1 MVKNNYY
8 VAIFS
13 LLIVFQNAIQISV
26 SAQET
31 SKPISLEQ
39 AISASLNNN
48 KNIQL
53 SNIDEKIATSNY
65 KQTDAIYLPHVS
77 LSYTAFTTNNP
88 LNAFGFNLQQRS
100 VSQNDF
106 NPDLLNHPSNTS
118 DFSTKLE
125 IQQPIINMNLMYKR
139 KAALKQKE
147 VFAFLT
153 QRTKEYVTFLV
164 TKAFLQLEL
173 SYEAV
178 VVLEEALQTTKA
190 VNKFTEDH
198 FQQGLIQK
206 SDVLN
211 TRVYIATVEKDL
223 AAAKSNIANASD
235 FLSNLMGASFGNIYV
250 PKKFNDKKNNDS
262 ISSNKLNESRADFV
276 AMQKAIEASNL
287 MIESS
292 KKSYLPKLNAFGNY
306 QLNDN
311 KILGFG
317 ANSYLVGLQFSW
329 DIFKGNKTKN
339 EIETQTLE
347 RNKLYLNLSKQKE
360 ESQLELNKTYREYN
374 DGLFAIKQQ
383 NLAVE
388 QASEALRILT
398 NRYQQGLVNT
408 TDVLQATTQVSQQ
421 KFGLTQAIF
430 NTKITKAY
438 IEFLTSN

>member
-147 VFAFLT
+147 VFAFQT

>member
-153 QRTKEYVTFLV
+153 QRTKEY
-164 TKAFLQLEL
+164 E
-173 SYEAV
+173 
-178 VVLEEALQTTKA
+178 
-190 VNKFTEDH
+190 H
-198 FQQGLIQK
+198 F
-206 SDVLN
+206 
-211 TRVYIATVEKDL
+211 
-223 AAAKSNIANASD
+223 
-235 FLSNLMGASFGNIYV
+235 
-250 PKKFNDKKNNDS
+250 
-262 ISSNKLNESRADFV
+262 
-276 AMQKAIEASNL
+276 
-287 MIESS
+287 
-292 KKSYLPKLNAFGNY
+292 
-306 QLNDN
+306 
-311 KILGFG
+311 
-317 ANSYLVGLQFSW
+317 
-329 DIFKGNKTKN
+329 
-339 EIETQTLE
+339 
-347 RNKLYLNLSKQKE
+347 
-360 ESQLELNKTYREYN
+360 
-374 DGLFAIKQQ
+374 
-383 NLAVE
+383 
-388 QASEALRILT
+388 
-398 NRYQQGLVNT
+398 
-408 TDVLQATTQVSQQ
+408 
-421 KFGLTQAIF
+421 
-430 NTKITKAY
+430 
-438 IEFLTSN
+438 

>member
-1 MVKNNYY
+1 M
-8 VAIFS
+8 
-13 LLIVFQNAIQISV
+13 
-26 SAQET
+26 
-31 SKPISLEQ
+31 
-39 AISASLNNN
+39 
-48 KNIQL
+48 
-53 SNIDEKIATSNY
+53 
-65 KQTDAIYLPHVS
+65 
-77 LSYTAFTTNNP
+77 
-88 LNAFGFNLQQRS
+88 
-100 VSQNDF
+100 
-106 NPDLLNHPSNTS
+106 
-118 DFSTKLE
+118 
-125 IQQPIINMNLMYKR
+125 
-139 KAALKQKE
+139 
-147 VFAFLT
+147 
-153 QRTKEYVTFLV
+153 
-164 TKAFLQLEL
+164 

-190 VNKFTEDH
+190 INKFTEDH
-198 FQQGLIQK
+198 SQQGLIQK

-211 TRVYIATVEKDL
+211 TQVYIATVEKDL

-421 KFGLTQAIF
+421 KFGLTQAIL